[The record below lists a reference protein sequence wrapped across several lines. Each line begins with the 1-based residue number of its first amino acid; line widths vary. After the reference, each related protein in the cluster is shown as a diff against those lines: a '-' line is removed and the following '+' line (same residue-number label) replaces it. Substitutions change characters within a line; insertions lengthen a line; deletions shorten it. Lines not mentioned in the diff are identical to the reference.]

1 MNKTKTA
8 AKFIVR
14 LPDGMR
20 ERLAK
25 LAEREERSM
34 NGEFI
39 VALRRH
45 LEANGL

>member
-25 LAEREERSM
+25 LAGREERSM

-39 VALRRH
+39 VALKRH